1 MRSRACAACLLAC
14 QRAEPSGRARVTQ
27 LEDADDVLEELE
39 EALIVSGAPRA
50 LARRP
55 PPQEH

>member
-1 MRSRACAACLLAC
+1 MHGA
-14 QRAEPSGRARVTQ
+14 TQ

-39 EALIVSGAPRA
+39 EALIVSGALRA

-55 PPQEH
+55 LQEC